1 MEPKNN
7 NPGPGHYLS
16 QQVLPILTRSKNKKE
31 RLFGSSSRFKE
42 PTAAETP
49 GVGNYLV
56 NSNKLAHYESQ
67 YSIGKADRHPK
78 DEVTPGRNSHLT

>member
-1 MEPKNN
+1 MDPKNN
-7 NPGPGHYLS
+7 NPGPDHYIS

-42 PTAAETP
+42 PSTSETP

-56 NSNKLAHYESQ
+56 NPNKLSQYEPQ

-78 DEVTPGRNSHLT
+78 